1 MGYEEERKEFK
12 YYKKTHDIIEDIQ
25 KKTSINNI
33 VDVGGWK
40 GFFVENTN
48 IKDKTVIDLHKMEDK
63 SDGVT
68 RISTNFLEYNP
79 EKKYDIVTCLQ
90 VLEHIND
97 NDVEKFA
104 KKLFDISE
112 KYVVISVPYK
122 WKKGICKWHCQ
133 DPVDK
138 DKLLKWTSVTPN
150 EEYIITDR
158 GMDRLISVYKI

>member
-97 NDVEKFA
+97 KS
-104 KKLFDISE
+104 DI
-112 KYVVISVPYK
+112 
-122 WKKGICKWHCQ
+122 
-133 DPVDK
+133 
-138 DKLLKWTSVTPN
+138 
-150 EEYIITDR
+150 
-158 GMDRLISVYKI
+158 